1 MRKRWTLQAG
11 LATLMGVACLAACTA
26 STRAGSSIPLP
37 PTQLEQQHEP
47 FDLPTSPMPDG
58 EMKTKWLSV
67 ESELDDEGARLA
79 ACRLDRLECTSTVA
93 LRFLALVDRAR
104 ARDGRARIGEI
115 NQDINLAIHPMSD
128 MAQFG
133 KPDVWSSPLTTLAR
147 GSGDCEDYA
156 IAKYLALKEI
166 GVAEE
171 RLRIVVV
178 SDALSGEGH
187 AVAAV
192 RLDGHWWL
200 LDNRRMDMIQDMSA
214 KYYRPLFVL
223 GRHLALKYESASSA
237 ADASKRLTGA
247 TNPR

>member
-1 MRKRWTLQAG
+1 MRKRWTLLAG
-11 LATLMGVACLAACTA
+11 LAALIALARPVAFAA
-26 STRAGSSIPLP
+26 SEQAGSASPSMP
-37 PTQLEQQHEP
+37 QVEQQHEP
-47 FDLPTSPMPDG
+47 FDLPTTPMPDG
-58 EMKTKWLSV
+58 DMKSKWLSV
-67 ESELDDEGARLA
+67 ESELDDEGVRLA
-79 ACRLDRLECTSTVA
+79 ACRLDRLECTSAAA
-93 LRFLALVDRAR
+93 LRFLALIDRAR

-133 KPDVWSSPLTTLAR
+133 KPDVWSSPLATLAR

-156 IAKYLALKEI
+156 IAKYVALKEI
-166 GVAEE
+166 GISEE

-178 SDALSGEGH
+178 SDALNGEGH

-192 RLDGHWWL
+192 RLDGRWWI
-200 LDNRRMDMIQDMSA
+200 LDNRRMEMIQDLFA

-223 GRHLALKYESASSA
+223 GRHLTLKYESASSA

-247 TNPR
+247 TNAR